1 LAVTLAVCVQA
12 VSRDESE
19 GVVTMGKKKPARPGL
34 DFKSLQRSMGG
45 Q

>member
-1 LAVTLAVCVQA
+1 MARVQA
-12 VSRDESE
+12 VSRDEAK

-34 DFKSLQRSMGG
+34 DFKSLQSSMNG